1 MACMSFKE
9 KTIVNAETLNL
20 TYGPGVISSLTVI
33 SCVKLT
39 LSPCISHLSR
49 AEIQPSASLG
59 TRRGP
64 GQARWWLSGAQQ
76 ARAGR
81 CNERYTLSINSSL
94 ICWARSSVV

>member
-1 MACMSFKE
+1 MARMAFKE

-20 TYGPGVISSLTVI
+20 TYGTGVISSLTVI

-49 AEIQPSASLG
+49 AEIQPSASWG

-64 GQARWWLSGAQQ
+64 HRHGGGCQGHSELGQGDVM
-76 ARAGR
+76 
-81 CNERYTLSINSSL
+81 
-94 ICWARSSVV
+94 SVTP